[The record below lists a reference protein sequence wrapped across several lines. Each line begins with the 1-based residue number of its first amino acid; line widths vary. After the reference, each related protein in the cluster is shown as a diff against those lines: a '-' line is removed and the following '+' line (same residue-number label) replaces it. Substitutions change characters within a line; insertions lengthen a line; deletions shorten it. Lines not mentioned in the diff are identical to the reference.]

1 MEVRDGDSTSTSRA
15 FLSFIFTA
23 AALAAQLSPS
33 LLNAKQTAEAKG
45 YTFFASRDEIVA
57 KAKKEGQLRVLY
69 GVTLLPI
76 KVLLKHLRRNI
87 RSSQSNARQK

>member
-1 MEVRDGDSTSTSRA
+1 M
-15 FLSFIFTA
+15 
-23 AALAAQLSPS
+23 
-33 LLNAKQTAEAKG
+33 
-45 YTFFASRDEIVA
+45 FFASRDEIVA

-76 KVLLKHLRRNI
+76 KVLLKHLRRSI